1 MKRIVATLLAAAFA
15 VAPIAVPAAS
25 GSASEKLLSK
35 MAWRLV
41 GPYIGGRVVAVAG
54 VPDQPNL
61 FYMGGVQG
69 GVWKSENAGNSWDN
83 ITDGK
88 MGKISH
94 SIGAIAV
101 APSNSKIIYVGT
113 GESDIRGDWANGE
126 GIYKSTD
133 AGDSW
138 RYAGLSETRQ
148 TSSIVIDPHNPN
160 IVYATSMGHVFKPNP
175 DRGVYKTVD
184 GGKTWKKVLFVD
196 DNTGA
201 NNIVMDAKNPN
212 VLYATMWQAQ
222 RTEWTLKSGG
232 PGSAIYKTTDAGK
245 TWKKISTN
253 PGFAK
258 GELGKL
264 GVAVAPNNSNV
275 VYAIVQAKDGGVFRS
290 DNAGATWSR
299 VNDEWKLRQRA
310 FYYIAIYVDPT
321 NWKVAYAP
329 NVDSVFKTTDGGR
342 TWKPLGPGLG
352 DNHIIWINPRNPK
365 LLIIGDDGGANVSV
379 DGGKT
384 FSTTQNQPLSQF
396 YHIVLDG
403 QFPYHMYGA
412 MQDAGAFE
420 MPSASNEGLGVNV
433 VHGVALGESTYI
445 AVDPNNPTVTYGG
458 AYYSVLARLD
468 YATGDE
474 KNVTPW
480 AIYLPGHQAGDQ
492 KYRFGWTH
500 PIMFSPAEPHT
511 LFEAAQVLFR
521 SDDYGRTW
529 KVISPDLTRNDKS
542 TEGPSGGDV
551 YWDQTGAETFPDI
564 ASLGFSPVN
573 KDIMWAGS
581 ADGLVHVTQDAGANW
596 KDVTPK
602 QMGSLWSRIT
612 SFEPSQTDGC
622 TAFVTASR
630 YMWDDMR
637 PFIFKTA
644 DCGANWTQMTNGIPS
659 DQTVY
664 AVRIDPREPRVM
676 FAGTRSRVY
685 VSLNGGESWQ
695 SLALNLPP
703 SEVRDIAINAREG
716 EVAIAT
722 HGRSFWALDHLQQV
736 EDIARES
743 SPSTSSPQ
751 VFTPETA
758 WLTHAY
764 GGGSFGPSGDN
775 PDYGASVFF
784 NLPSDYKGRTPV
796 TLSFQDATGKT
807 IRTFNLHLKNK
818 KAKRYSRDELT
829 IMDAITVANYHLSRE
844 TAVEPGMN
852 KFVWDLRYAGATEI
866 VGQHI
871 VPTDDFRDDLPG
883 PTTLPGDYT
892 VVLNYGGNISKASFK
907 LQLDPRFSPG
917 PDELPSRLALATEL
931 SNKID
936 ELDTTVN
943 TAQNKMASLPPAQ
956 RSAVEDAVTAVY
968 EPNYRSSEADI
979 MLPSKL
985 RDHLAMLMNSLDLS
999 YSAPT
1004 AAEADAAKVL
1014 EGQADAAITRIKAAA
1029 GM

>member
-1 MKRIVATLLAAAFA
+1 M
-15 VAPIAVPAAS
+15 APSAVPAAS

-35 MAWRLV
+35 MEWRLV

-54 VPDQPNL
+54 VPDDPNL
-61 FYMGGVQG
+61 FYMGGAQG
-69 GVWKSENAGNSWDN
+69 GVWKSDNAGNSWDN
-83 ITDGK
+83 ISDGK
-88 MGKISH
+88 MGKISN

-101 APSNSKIIYVGT
+101 AQSNAKVIYVGT
-113 GESDIRGDWANGE
+113 GESDIRGDWANGD

-133 AGDSW
+133 AGETW
-138 RYAGLSETRQ
+138 RYAGLRETRQ

-160 IVYATSMGHVFKPNP
+160 IVYATSMGHVFKPNA

-184 GGKTWKKVLFVD
+184 GGKTWQKVLFVD
-196 DNTGA
+196 DKTGA
-201 NNIVMDAKNPN
+201 NNIVMDAKNSN

-222 RTEWTLKSGG
+222 RTEWALTSGG
-232 PGSAIYKTTDAGK
+232 PGSAIYKTADAGK

-258 GELGKL
+258 GLLGKM

-275 VYAIVQAKDGGVFRS
+275 VYAVVQAKDGGVFRS

-310 FYYIAIYVDPT
+310 FYYMAIYVDPT

-329 NVDSVFKTTDGGR
+329 NVDSVFKTTDGGH

-365 LLIIGDDGGANVSV
+365 LLIIGDDGGANVSL

-384 FSTTQNQPLSQF
+384 FSTTTNQPLSQF

-420 MPSASNEGLGVNV
+420 IPSASNEGLGLNV
-433 VHGVALGESTYI
+433 VHGVALGESTYV

-480 AIYLPGHQAGDQ
+480 AGYLPGHQASEQ

-500 PIMFSPAEPHT
+500 PVMFSPAEPHT

-573 KDIMWAGS
+573 KDTIWAGS
-581 ADGLVHVTQDAGANW
+581 ADGLVHVTQDGGANW

-612 SFEPSQTDGC
+612 SFEPSQTDAC
-622 TAFVTASR
+622 AAFVTASR

-637 PFIFKTA
+637 PFIFKTT
-644 DCGANWTQMTNGIPS
+644 DCGANWTQMTNGIAS

-664 AVRIDPREPRVM
+664 AVRVDPREPRVL

-685 VSLNGGESWQ
+685 VSLNGGQSWQ

-722 HGRSFWALDHLQQV
+722 HGRSFWVLDHLQQV

-743 SPSTSSPQ
+743 SPSTSAAQ
-751 VFTPETA
+751 VFAPETA

-764 GGGSFGPSGDN
+764 GGGGYGGPSGDN
-775 PDYGASVFF
+775 PDYGATVFF
-784 NLPSDYKGRTPV
+784 NLPSNYNGRTPV
-796 TLSFQDATGKT
+796 TLAFQDASGKT
-807 IRTFNLHLKNK
+807 IRTFTLHLKNK
-818 KAKRYSRDELT
+818 KAKKYSRDELT
-829 IMDAITVANYHLSRE
+829 AMDAISVANYQLARE
-844 TAVEPGMN
+844 TAVAPGTN
-852 KFVWDLRYAGATEI
+852 KFLWDLRYAGAPEI
-866 VGQHI
+866 VGQHL

-892 VVLNYGGNISKASFK
+892 VVLNYGGTVSKATFK
-907 LQLDPRFSPG
+907 LQLDPRFDPAA
-917 PDELPSRLALATEL
+917 DALPSRLALATEL

-943 TAQNKMASLPPAQ
+943 AAQNKMASLPPAQ
-956 RSAVEDAVTAVY
+956 RSAVESAVTAVY

-1014 EGQADAAITRIKAAA
+1014 EGQADAAIARIKTAA

>member
-1 MKRIVATLLAAAFA
+1 M
-15 VAPIAVPAAS
+15 
-25 GSASEKLLSK
+25 E
-35 MAWRLV
+35 WRLV

-54 VPDQPNL
+54 VPDQPHT

-69 GVWKSENAGNSWDN
+69 GVWKSENAGNTWDN

-88 MGKISH
+88 MGTISH

-101 APSNSKIIYVGT
+101 APSNSKVIYVGT

-126 GIYKSTD
+126 GIFKSTD
-133 AGDSW
+133 AGDTW
-138 RYAGLSETRQ
+138 KYAGLGETRQ
-148 TSSIVIDPHNPN
+148 TSSIVIDPRDPN
-160 IVYATSMGHVFKPNP
+160 VVYATSMGHVFKPNSE
-175 DRGVYKTVD
+175 RGVYKTID
-184 GGKTWKKVLFVD
+184 GGKTWKKILFVD
-196 DNTGA
+196 SNTGA
-201 NNIVMDAKNPN
+201 NNIVMDSKNPN

-222 RTEWTLKSGG
+222 RTEWALTSGG

-258 GELGKL
+258 GMLGKM

-275 VYAIVQAKDGGVFRS
+275 VYAIAQAKDGGVFRS
-290 DNAGATWSR
+290 DNAGATWTR

-310 FYYIAIYVDPT
+310 FYYMAIYVDPT

-329 NVDSVFKTTDGGR
+329 NVDSVFKTTDGGH

-352 DNHIIWINPRNPK
+352 DNHIIWVNPNNPK
-365 LLIIGDDGGANVSV
+365 VLIIGDDGGANVSL

-384 FSTTQNQPLSQF
+384 FSTTTNQPFSQF
-396 YHIVLDG
+396 YHIALDN
-403 QFPYHMYGA
+403 QFPYHLYGA

-420 MPSASNEGLGVNV
+420 IPSASNEGLGLNV
-433 VHGVALGESTYI
+433 VHGVALGESTYVAI
-445 AVDPNNPTVTYGG
+445 DPNDPKVTYGG
-458 AYYSVLARLD
+458 AYYSALARLNT
-468 YATGDE
+468 ATGDE

-480 AIYLPGHQAGDQ
+480 AIYLPGHPASDT

-500 PIMFSPAEPHT
+500 PVMFSPAEPHT
-511 LFEAAQVLFR
+511 LFEAAQVVFR
-521 SDDYGRTW
+521 SDDYGLTW
-529 KVISPDLTRNDKS
+529 KVISPDLTRNVKL

-573 KDIMWAGS
+573 KDIIWAGS
-581 ADGLVHVTQDAGANW
+581 ADGLVHVTQDGGGNW

-602 QMGSLWSRIT
+602 QMGSKWSRIT
-612 SFEPSQTDGC
+612 SFEPSPTDAC

-630 YMWDDMR
+630 YMWDDMH
-637 PFIFKTA
+637 PYIFKTT
-644 DCGANWTQMTNGIPS
+644 DCGANWTSMTNGIPS
-659 DQTVY
+659 DQAVY

-685 VSLNGGESWQ
+685 VSLNGGSSWQ

-703 SEVRDIAINAREG
+703 VEVRDIAINAREG

-743 SPSTSSPQ
+743 SPSTASVR
-751 VFTPETA
+751 VFAPETA

-764 GGGSFGPSGDN
+764 GGGGFGGPGTGDN

-784 NLPSDYKGRTPV
+784 NLPSNYNGRTPV
-796 TLSFQDATGKT
+796 TLSFQDANGKT
-807 IRTFNLHLKNK
+807 VRTFNLHLKNK
-818 KAKRYSRDELT
+818 KAKKLT
-829 IMDAITVANYHLSRE
+829 GDQLTAMDAISVANYHLTRD
-844 TAVEPGMN
+844 TAVSPGMN
-852 KFVWDLRYAGATEI
+852 KFLWDLRYPGAREI

-883 PTTLPGDYT
+883 GTTLPGDYT
-892 VVLNYGGNISKASFK
+892 VVLNYGGTVSKASFK
-907 LQLDPRFSPG
+907 IQLDPRFNPG
-917 PDELPSRLALATEL
+917 PDELSKRLALFTEL

-936 ELDTTVN
+936 ELNSTVN
-943 TAQNKMASLPPAQ
+943 AAQDKMKSMSGAKRAAIA
-956 RSAVEDAVTAVY
+956 SAVYAVY

-985 RDHLAMLMNSLDLS
+985 RDHLAMLMNQMDIT

-1004 AAEADAAKVL
+1004 AAQYDAAKEL
-1014 EGQADAAITRIKAAA
+1014 EGQADAAIARIKAAA

>member
-15 VAPIAVPAAS
+15 LAPIAVPAAS

-35 MAWRLV
+35 MEWRLV

-54 VPDQPNL
+54 VPGQPNL

-69 GVWKSENAGNSWDN
+69 GVWKSENYGNSWDN
-83 ITDGK
+83 ITDGQ
-88 MGKISH
+88 MGKVSH

-133 AGDSW
+133 AGKTW
-138 RYAGLSETRQ
+138 KYAGLRDTREI
-148 TSSIVIDPHNPN
+148 SSIVVDPHNPD
-160 IVYATSMGHVFKPNP
+160 IAYATSLGHVFKPNP
-175 DRGVYKTVD
+175 DRGVYKTTN
-184 GGKTWKKVLFVD
+184 GGKTWTKILFVD
-196 DNTGA
+196 ANTGA

-212 VLYATMWQAQ
+212 VLYATMWQEQ

-245 TWKKISTN
+245 TWKKISAN

-258 GELGKL
+258 GTLGKM
-264 GVAVAPNNSNV
+264 GVAVAPSNSNV

-290 DNAGATWSR
+290 DNAGATWTR

-310 FYYIAIYVDPT
+310 FYYMAITVDPT
-321 NWKVAYAP
+321 NWKIAYAP
-329 NVDSVFKTTDGGR
+329 NVDSVFKTTDGGH

-352 DNHIIWINPRNPK
+352 DNHIIWINPRDPK

-384 FSTTQNQPLSQF
+384 FSTTLNQPLSQF
-396 YHIVLDG
+396 YHIVLDN

-420 MPSASNEGLGVNV
+420 IPSASNEGLGLNV
-433 VHGVALGESTYI
+433 VHGVALGESTYV
-445 AVDPNNPTVTYGG
+445 AVDPNNPKVTYGAG
-458 AYYSVLARLD
+458 YYSLLARLD
-468 YATGDE
+468 TSTGDE

-480 AIYLPGHQAGDQ
+480 AIYLPGHQASDQ
-492 KYRFGWTH
+492 KYRFSWTH

-511 LFEAAQVLFR
+511 LFETAQVVFR

-551 YWDQTGAETFPDI
+551 YWDQTGAETYPDI

-573 KDIMWAGS
+573 KDIIWAGS
-581 ADGLVHVTQDAGANW
+581 ADGLVHVTQNGGTSWTN
-596 KDVTPK
+596 VTPK
-602 QMGSLWSRIT
+602 QMGSQWSRIT
-612 SFEPSQTDGC
+612 SFEPSQTQAC
-622 TAFVTASR
+622 TVWVTASR

-637 PFIFKTA
+637 PYIFKTT
-644 DCGANWTQMTNGIPS
+644 DCGAHWTAMTSGIPS

-685 VSLNGGESWQ
+685 VSLNGGASWQ

-703 SEVRDIAINAREG
+703 VEVRDVAINAREG

-722 HGRSFWALDHLQQV
+722 HGRSFWVLDHLQQV
-736 EDIARES
+736 EDVARES
-743 SPSTSSPQ
+743 SPSTASAQ
-751 VFTPETA
+751 VFQPEPA

-784 NLPSDYKGRTPV
+784 NLPSSYNGRTPV
-796 TLSFQDATGKT
+796 TLSFQDANGKT
-807 IRTFNLHLKNK
+807 IRTFDLHLKNK
-818 KAKRYSRDELT
+818 KAKKYEGWQLT
-829 IMDAITVANYHLSRE
+829 AMDAISVANYRLSQR

-852 KFVWDLRYAGATEI
+852 KFVWDMRYTPAAEI

-871 VPTDDFRDDLPG
+871 VPTDDFRDDLLG
-883 PTTLPGDYT
+883 PTTLPGEYT
-892 VVLNYGGNISKASFK
+892 VVLNYGGHVSKAPLK
-907 LQLDPRFSPG
+907 IQLDPRFDP
-917 PDELPSRLALATEL
+917 PADALPSRLALAMEL
-931 SNKID
+931 SNTIN

-943 TAQNKMASLPPAQ
+943 AAQRKMASASPAK
-956 RSAVEDAVTAVY
+956 RNAIEKAVTSVY

-979 MLPSKL
+979 QLPSKL
-985 RDHLAMLMNSLDLS
+985 RDHLAMLMNSLDNS

-1004 AAEADAAKVL
+1004 AAEQSAAKEL
-1014 EGQADAAITRIKAAA
+1014 EAQADAGIARIKAAA
-1029 GM
+1029 GI

>member
-15 VAPIAVPAAS
+15 VAPSAVPAAS
-25 GSASEKLLSK
+25 GSASQKLLSK
-35 MAWRLV
+35 MQWRLV

-88 MGKISH
+88 MGTLSH

-101 APSNSKIIYVGT
+101 APSNSKIIYAGT

-133 AGDSW
+133 AGKTW
-138 RYAGLSETRQ
+138 KYAGLRDTRQ
-148 TSSIVIDPHNPN
+148 TSSIVIDPRNPDV
-160 IVYATSMGHVFKPNP
+160 VYATSMGHVFKPNRE
-175 DRGVYKTVD
+175 RGVFKTTD
-184 GGKTWKKVLFVD
+184 GGKTWTNILFVD

-222 RTEWTLKSGG
+222 RTEWALKSGG

-258 GELGKL
+258 GLLGKM

-275 VYAIVQAKDGGVFRS
+275 VYAIVQAQDGGVFRS
-290 DNAGATWSR
+290 DNGGATWSR

-310 FYYIAIYVDPT
+310 FYYMAIYVDPT

-329 NVDSVFKTTDGGR
+329 NVDSVFKTTDGGH

-352 DNHIIWINPRNPK
+352 DNHIVWINPRNPK
-365 LLIIGDDGGANVSV
+365 IMIIGDDGGANVSV

-384 FSTTQNQPLSQF
+384 FSTTLNQPFSQF

-420 MPSASNEGLGVNV
+420 IPSASNEGLGLNV
-433 VHGVALGESTYI
+433 VHGVALGESTYV
-445 AVDPNNPTVTYGG
+445 AVDPSNPKVTYGG

-468 YATGDE
+468 TSTGDE
-474 KNVTPW
+474 KNVSPW
-480 AIYLPGHQAGDQ
+480 AVYLPGHQASEQ

-573 KDIMWAGS
+573 KDIIWAGS
-581 ADGLVHVTQDAGANW
+581 ADGLVHVTQNGGANW
-596 KDVTPK
+596 KNVTPK
-602 QMGSLWSRIT
+602 QMGSQWSRIT
-612 SFEPSQTDGC
+612 SFEPSQTQAC
-622 TAFVTASR
+622 TAWVTASR

-637 PFIFKTA
+637 PYIFKTT
-644 DCGANWTQMTNGIPS
+644 DCGANWTEMTNGIPS
-659 DQTVY
+659 DQSVY

-685 VSLNGGESWQ
+685 VSLNAGASWQ

-703 SEVRDIAINAREG
+703 VEVRDIAINAREG

-722 HGRSFWALDHLQQV
+722 HGRSFWALDHLQQI
-736 EDIARES
+736 EDVARES
-743 SPSTSSPQ
+743 SPSTASAQ
-751 VFTPETA
+751 IFQPETA

-764 GGGSFGPSGDN
+764 GGGGFGPGGSN

-784 NLPSDYKGRTPV
+784 NLPSNYNGRTPV
-796 TLSFQDATGKT
+796 TLSFQDASGKT

-818 KAKRYSRDELT
+818 KAKKYEGWQLT
-829 IMDAITVANYHLSRE
+829 AMDAISVANYHLSE
-844 TAVEPGMN
+844 ATAVEPGMN
-852 KFVWDLRYAGATEI
+852 KFVWDLRYTPAAEI

-871 VPTDDFRDDLPG
+871 VPTEDFHDDLLG
-883 PTTLPGDYT
+883 PTVLPGDYT
-892 VVLNYGGNISKASFK
+892 VVLHYGGSAGKASFK
-907 LQLDPRFSPG
+907 IQLDPRFDP
-917 PDELPSRLALATEL
+917 PADALQSRLSLAMEL
-931 SNKID
+931 SNKIN

-943 TAQNKMASLPPAQ
+943 AAQNKMASS
-956 RSAVEDAVTAVY
+956 SAAKRDAIEKAVTSVY
-968 EPNYRSSEADI
+968 EPRYRSSEADI
-979 MLPSKL
+979 MFPSKL

-1004 AAEADAAKVL
+1004 AAEQDAAKQL
-1014 EGQADAAITRIKAAA
+1014 EAQADAGIARIKAAA
-1029 GM
+1029 GI